1 MAFGNAQNDHTRL
14 ATRDMILSSIRAQKD
29 DTRTVKIAHTSYSAK
44 GKHFIKDSIGNE
56 AE

>member
-29 DTRTVKIAHTSYSAK
+29 DARTVKIAHTSYSAK